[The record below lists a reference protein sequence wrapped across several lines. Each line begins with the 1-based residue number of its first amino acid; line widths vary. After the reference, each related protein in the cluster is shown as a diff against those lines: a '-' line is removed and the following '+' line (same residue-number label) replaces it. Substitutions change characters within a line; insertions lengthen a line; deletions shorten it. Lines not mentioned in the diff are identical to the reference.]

1 MTDQLPAI
9 FQEPGQL
16 ANVFQSHDLAAN
28 SDLSEGV
35 GQGYGVLS
43 IKGSKW
49 RIKFKGEEYPIVDPE
64 TGDPKPSLEA
74 VLVKANPHLTK
85 QYYEAKYEDG
95 STAAPD
101 CYSLDGK
108 KPAPEVQT
116 PQHTNCATCPKNQ
129 FGSRISDNGKKAKAC
144 SDTRR
149 VAVVPLSDLRN
160 DSFGGPMLLRVPPSA
175 LRGLAEF
182 SSLLQKRGY
191 PYYSVAVR
199 IGFDM
204 DASHPLPT
212 FKPIRPLTE
221 EEAETVLELQ
231 GDDVTER
238 VLADFSVD
246 EAPEKEA
253 AAETDEIFEQPQTPN
268 VAAPPA
274 AKPAAPAPK
283 PVTAM
288 KPAAPVAKPAAPA
301 VTPTTKPV
309 AAVKPAAPKPAVVRP
324 AAPVAKP
331 AAKPAQQE
339 AANDSDLDADI
350 ASIIAGLETAAAE

>member
-16 ANVFQSHDLAAN
+16 ASVFQSHDLAN
-28 SDLSEGV
+28 TDLSEGV

-49 RIKFKGEEYPIVDPE
+49 RIKFKGEEYPITNPE
-64 TGDPKPSLEA
+64 TGDPVPSLEA

-85 QYYEAKYEDG
+85 QYYEAQYVDG
-95 STAAPD
+95 SNSAPD

-108 KPAPEVQT
+108 KPAAEVQA
-116 PQHTNCATCPKNQ
+116 PQHTNCAACPKNQ

-149 VAVVPLSDLRN
+149 VAVVPLSELRN
-160 DSFGGPMLLRVPPSA
+160 ESFGGPMLLRVPPSA

-182 SSLLQKRGY
+182 SEVLRKRGY

-212 FKPIRPLTE
+212 FKPIRPLSE
-221 EEAETVLELQ
+221 EEAQTILELQ
-231 GDDVTER
+231 SDDVTER
-238 VLADFSVD
+238 VLADFSAD
-246 EAPEKEA
+246 EAPVKEA
-253 AAETDEIFEQPQTPN
+253 EGETDEVFEQPPAKP
-268 VAAPPA
+268 AAPAAPTKPVAA
-274 AKPAAPAPK
+274 AKPAAPP
-283 PVTAM
+283 
-288 KPAAPVAKPAAPA
+288 AKPAAPA
-301 VTPTTKPV
+301 VTPTTRPV
-309 AAVKPAAPKPAVVRP
+309 AAVKPVAPVAAKSAAAKPAAPKPAAKP
-324 AAPVAKP
+324 AAPV
-331 AAKPAQQE
+331 QQE